1 MKRAL
6 RERRVR
12 ALVRAA
18 GVLADPA
25 TEPGQAIRAALLAQ
39 GPLSEQAVELALRH
53 HLPRDPSSSEM
64 DSLIASA
71 GDARYVHVVLSSNVF
86 VGAVGALAMA
96 VAAAPRVTVR
106 MSRRESVFA
115 QGLLAQIDDPDFGD
129 PIEISES
136 LRPSWIEQDA
146 TEVHL
151 YGRNATM
158 VQLAAS
164 LPEGVW
170 VRAHGAG
177 MGVVA
182 VGASADLEQTAEAIA
197 ADVIPFDQR
206 GCLSPRVVL
215 VEGAERGAAL
225 GQSIARVLSREAEA
239 VPMGRLLPEE
249 LEERTRYRNICR
261 MTGEFW
267 EAGEGSVGVG
277 EGIWVPP
284 VGRNV
289 HVVACDLSRVTAVLS
304 PVRSAVAALGVAGAV
319 TDPLVCAVVVL
330 LPCARVSPV
339 GSMQR
344 PVLDGFVD
352 GRLPER
358 LRPVQVVEAFSSR

>member
-1 MKRAL
+1 MKRTQ

-25 TEPGQAIRAALLAQ
+25 TEPGQALRSALVAQ
-39 GPLSEQAVELALRH
+39 GPLSEQGVELALRH

-64 DSLIASA
+64 ESLIAAA

-115 QGLLAQIDDPDFGD
+115 QSFLAQVDDPAFGD
-129 PIEISES
+129 PIELSET
-136 LRPSWIEQDA
+136 LRPSWIERDA

-151 YGRNATM
+151 YGRDATM
-158 VQLAAS
+158 AQVAAS

-177 MGVVA
+177 MGVVV
-182 VGASADLEQTAEAIA
+182 VGAFEDLAQTAEAIV

-215 VEGAERGAAL
+215 VEGAERASAL
-225 GQSIARVLSREAEA
+225 AKSIARVLCREAEA
-239 VPMGRLLPEE
+239 VPVGRLLPEE

-261 MTGEFW
+261 MAGELW

-289 HVVACDLSRVTAVLS
+289 HVVACESSRVTAVLS
-304 PVRSAVAALGVAGAV
+304 PVQSAVAALGVAGAV
-319 TDPLVCAVVVL
+319 TDPLVRAVVGL
-330 LPCARVSPV
+330 LPRARVSPS
-339 GSMQR
+339 GQMQR

-352 GRLPER
+352 GRTPDR
-358 LRPVQVVEAFSSR
+358 LRPWQVVEAFSSR

>member
-1 MKRAL
+1 M
-6 RERRVR
+6 E
-12 ALVRAA
+12 
-18 GVLADPA
+18 
-25 TEPGQAIRAALLAQ
+25 
-39 GPLSEQAVELALRH
+39 
-53 HLPRDPSSSEM
+53 
-64 DSLIASA
+64 SLIAAA

-106 MSRRESVFA
+106 MSRRESIFA
-115 QGLLAQIDDPDFGD
+115 RGLLAQIDDPEFGD
-129 PIEISES
+129 PIELSET
-136 LRPSWIEQDA
+136 LRPSWVEEDA

-151 YGRNATM
+151 YGRDATM
-158 VQLAAS
+158 VQLAES

-177 MGVVA
+177 MGLVV
-182 VGASADLEQTAEAIA
+182 VGTSSDLAQTVEAIV

-215 VEGAERGAAL
+215 VEGAGRASAL
-225 GQSIARVLSREAEA
+225 AQSIARSLRRGAEA

-261 MTGEFW
+261 MAGELF

-277 EGIWVPP
+277 EGRIWVPP

-289 HVVACDLSRVTAVLS
+289 HVVACELSRVAEVLL
-304 PVRSAVAALGVAGAV
+304 PVQSAVAALGVAGESA
-319 TDPLVCAVVVL
+319 DPLVSVVAGS
-330 LPCARVSPV
+330 LPRARVSPV
-339 GSMQR
+339 GMMQR

-352 GRLPER
+352 GRTPER
-358 LRPVQVVEAFSSR
+358 LRPLQVVEAFSSR